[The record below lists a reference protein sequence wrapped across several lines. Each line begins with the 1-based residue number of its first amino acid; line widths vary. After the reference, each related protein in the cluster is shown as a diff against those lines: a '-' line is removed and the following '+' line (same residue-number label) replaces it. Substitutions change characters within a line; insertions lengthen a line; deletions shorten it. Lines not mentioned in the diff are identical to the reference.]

1 MRKTSKTTK
10 KTDQQQKMRTV
21 MIASPSYDGK
31 VEVWHCTALAETAK
45 IALTKNINIIP
56 IYMSYDA
63 LVQRARNDIFQMV
76 YMNDIIDDLIFVD
89 CDVDWNPADIFKLLD
104 YDLPIVAAAVP
115 KKSDIEQY
123 SIKVS
128 KKTDINDQGLFEVDG
143 VATAFM
149 RIRRDAVKK
158 IYERSDEYNE
168 PHKEKPIRMVFNIDI
183 VNGELYSEDMVFC
196 KKWKDMGGKIYVDPS
211 IICAHTGNKRWIGNF
226 YNWLKVFNKG

>member
-1 MRKTSKTTK
+1 MKSTK
-10 KTDQQQKMRTV
+10 KKVVEPKQEKMRTV
-21 MIASPSYDGK
+21 MISAPSYDGK
-31 VEVWHCTALAETAK
+31 VDVWHCTALAETAK
-45 IALTKNINIIP
+45 IGLTKNINIIP

-76 YMNDIIDDLIFVD
+76 YMNDIVDDLIFID
-89 CDVDWNPADIFKLLD
+89 CDVDWNPADIFKLLN

-115 KKSDIEQY
+115 KKSDYEQY
-123 SIKVS
+123 GVKASS
-128 KKTDINDQGLFEVDG
+128 KLEIDDNGLVEVDG
-143 VATAFM
+143 VGTAFM
-149 RIRRDAVKK
+149 RVRRDAVKK

-183 VNGELYSEDMVFC
+183 VNGELYSEDMAFC

-211 IICAHTGNKRWIGNF
+211 IVCGHSGTKRWIGNF